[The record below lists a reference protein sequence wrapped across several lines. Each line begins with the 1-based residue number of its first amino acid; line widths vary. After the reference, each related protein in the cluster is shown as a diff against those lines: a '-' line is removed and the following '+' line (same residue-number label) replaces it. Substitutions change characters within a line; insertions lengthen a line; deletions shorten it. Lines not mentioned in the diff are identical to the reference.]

1 MTYVS
6 LLTIEKSNIGNNV
19 CILVSPVVVV
29 ILHIQNIYFFILATS
44 FLIQILAD
52 YLSHFLLYL
61 SIIIQCIFYCESRGR
76 RER

>member
-61 SIIIQCIFYCESRGR
+61 RGERDRKR
-76 RER
+76 RKKRIKKTI